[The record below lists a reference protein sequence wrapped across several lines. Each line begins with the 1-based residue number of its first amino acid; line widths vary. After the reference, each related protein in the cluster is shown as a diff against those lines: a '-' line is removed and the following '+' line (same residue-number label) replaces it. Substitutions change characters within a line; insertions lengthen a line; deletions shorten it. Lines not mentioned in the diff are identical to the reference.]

1 MLMTKTRAPAKQK
14 LPAPVVGRTR
24 WTLNGDYLNLSPTG
38 VARYA
43 REVVAAMDQLI
54 GENDPLTRTFDIDV
68 VSPVPFVYDH
78 IPVRV
83 VPEFK
88 SPRLPQVWVQAQLPR
103 HIPGGLVSF
112 CNLGPVAIRRQI
124 ICIHDLHTYL
134 MPESYS
140 TAFRWLHRL
149 LLPQLGQRSAAV
161 TTVSNFSRG
170 HLEDYGIAP
179 SGKITV
185 TYNGSDHTRRWKA
198 SQGRLSLP
206 TERPYVLCL
215 GQPQRYK
222 NLELILQLAP
232 KLDALGIDVLMAG
245 SIAKE
250 EIVERGGGDL
260 LSRNLRLLGRIDDDD
275 FAQAFS
281 NALCF
286 VFPSRIEGFGLPA
299 IEAMAL
305 GCPVVSSTS
314 PCLPEVCG
322 DAASFADP
330 DDPQA
335 WADAIVWLRDHPE
348 EAKTISIRG
357 RARANT
363 YAWREIAKTYFK
375 LMASLDQADGAHV
388 ETFRPE
394 VAA

>member
-1 MLMTKTRAPAKQK
+1 MLMMKTRAPA
-14 LPAPVVGRTR
+14 APKPPTQVVGRAR
-24 WTLNGDYLNLSPTG
+24 WTLNGDYLNLAPNG

-43 REVVAAMDQLI
+43 REVVAAMDEMI
-54 GENDPLTRTFDIDV
+54 GENDPLTRTLDIDL
-68 VSPVPFVYDH
+68 VSPVPFQYEH

-103 HIPGGLVSF
+103 HVPGGLVSF
-112 CNLGPVAIRRQI
+112 CNLGPLAVRRQI
-124 ICIHDLHTYL
+124 VCIHDLHTFV

-140 TAFRWLHRL
+140 MAFRLVHRF
-149 LLPQLGQRSAAV
+149 LLPQLGHRSAAV

-170 HLEDYGIAP
+170 HLEEFGVAP
-179 SGKITV
+179 SRKITV
-185 TYNGSDHTRRWKA
+185 TYNGSDHTRRWNA

-222 NLELILQLAP
+222 NIELILKLAP

-245 SIAKE
+245 SISEA
-250 EIVERGGGDL
+250 EIIERGGGDQL
-260 LSRNLRLLGRIDDDD
+260 GQNLRLLGRINDDD

-286 VFPSRIEGFGLPA
+286 VFPSRIEGFGLPV
-299 IEAMAL
+299 IEAMSL

-335 WADAIVWLRDHPE
+335 WADAIAWLRDHPE
-348 EAKTISIRG
+348 EAKAISIRG

-375 LMASLDQADGAHV
+375 LMASLDQADGKQV
-388 ETFRPE
+388 EYFRSE